1 MMKNYQG
8 KRPDQIENSEKISA
22 YAFIAA
28 VVFFLIWGLLV

>member
-1 MMKNYQG
+1 MRNYQG

-28 VVFFLIWGLLV
+28 VVCFLIWGLLT